1 MNRVVRGDDGREW
14 VVRAQMEWRRP
25 ATAEDFERDIS
36 GSYPSGIAMLAVC
49 VLLAVILVAWLPDSV
64 VVPPWV
70 IYGLLLIAVFFPLR
84 WVLNRP
90 WTVVAETDG
99 GVTGDPP
106 PERWVGIISG
116 MFRVRGE
123 LTKLAR
129 TIQREAGPDFEGP
142 LRPME

>member
-1 MNRVVRGDDGREW
+1 MNRVVRGGDGREW

-36 GSYPSGIAMLAVC
+36 GSYGSGIAMLAVC

-99 GVTGDPP
+99 GNGEAV

-123 LTKLAR
+123 LTKLAK